1 MEGARVPKGFSMMRD
16 ISELQPAAPIA
27 KADRTLQKNVQRN
40 RLAIYL
46 RIPLPAQHDI
56 AGSKTLPK

>member
-1 MEGARVPKGFSMMRD
+1 MMRD